1 MNGCFPSLRCSANM
15 ESMQYAEA
23 AVKEFLL
30 FRGFTHTL
38 HSFDAE
44 VEADI
49 GHGLQVDRI
58 VDLLFTVYVPRFEAD
73 NMINLLAFL
82 QKSFFPS
89 AEERYHI
96 TLRKLEASLKKY
108 YIVNAMQK
116 ARPDRVIHFFERHAD
131 SLLRS
136 GDDWHSWFAIPYMQN
151 PNVDPRFQVYFSK
164 EWLDTLMV
172 SFRNFLS
179 EVFDNIRLPTLLKIH
194 SERIKSRAMKQ
205 ELEKLRNECVQ
216 LRAILKGKEEEI
228 SKFESEYESAKS
240 QPSRDAQGEN
250 EVGPSPSQISSTAS
264 ADKGNNLVPVTFVED
279 NHSNE
284 DQESGSGANKLDTTS
299 HETHSSHHSA
309 FPQLESSELTT
320 DAAKRWAK
328 EEEVPQIIVES
339 QETFSGHTSPITRC
353 RFSTAGSNVAS
364 ASVDGTVRIWTPDA
378 AASTSRNATIYC
390 GAEIMSLEWENKS
403 DRLLLL
409 GTAECGVKA
418 WNVAAKR
425 VVCDLNT
432 DSAFPRILEL
442 KCSPTDAL
450 FLCVAS
456 SHPGNTSQGVEN
468 IAFGSLTVWNMR
480 TWKLMNALPL
490 GEDPPVVTS
499 VCFNHNG
506 KLVAAGATDGMI
518 RLFDMNGCLP
528 ITGWPAHDGCA
539 VSCVRFG
546 HDHSSIFSLG
556 SDGKVLEW
564 SLHNQGQILQSHD
577 ASMFCSTDGSTLPRH
592 EMALD
597 SYGKS
602 LLLSS
607 NLRSAPMF
615 KFNGTIQAYRT
626 LDHNGGIT
634 SVDWHPLLPMFLT
647 GSSDHSVRVTSI
659 L

>member
-1 MNGCFPSLRCSANM
+1 MIFRRHGTGSLRYGSPGSCTGLDWTVVSMCDDVADDGGRSRAVRGAANM

-136 GDDWHSWFAIPYMQN
+136 GDDWHSWF
-151 PNVDPRFQVYFSK
+151 VLTSK
-164 EWLDTLMV
+164 E
-172 SFRNFLS
+172 S
-179 EVFDNIRLPTLLKIH
+179 RLPTLLKIH

-339 QETFSGHTSPITRC
+339 QVGRRRFPDTQAQSPGAD
-353 RFSTAGSNVAS
+353 FQPQGQMWPVPQWMGPS
-364 ASVDGTVRIWTPDA
+364 DA

-539 VSCVRFG
+539 V
-546 HDHSSIFSLG
+546 
-556 SDGKVLEW
+556 LEW